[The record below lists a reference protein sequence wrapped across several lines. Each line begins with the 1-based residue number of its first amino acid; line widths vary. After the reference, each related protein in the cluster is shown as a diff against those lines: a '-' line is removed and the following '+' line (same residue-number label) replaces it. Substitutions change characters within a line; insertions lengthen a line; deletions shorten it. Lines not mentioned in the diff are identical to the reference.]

1 MAAPGLAVHAPQL
14 LPRCAQGNP
23 LTQVFLLAL
32 LHDIVQLL
40 KRLKFLPGAKKM
52 MFCGSVT
59 QGATL
64 LMFLAVPRDAPNCR
78 GTARL
83 LEFTAVSALP
93 LVFLVLI
100 KMS

>member
-1 MAAPGLAVHAPQL
+1 
-14 LPRCAQGNP
+14 
-23 LTQVFLLAL
+23 
-32 LHDIVQLL
+32 
-40 KRLKFLPGAKKM
+40 M

>member
-1 MAAPGLAVHAPQL
+1 MAAHAPQL

-40 KRLKFLPGAKKM
+40 KGLKFLPGAKK